1 MQTDLSICLYQ
12 RSLNTYRTPS
22 SCSILCLFYSLSV
35 SFSRSRIIL
44 LTLASSCSSSHPL
57 VHSCILLLTLAS
69 SCSLSHPLAPSSF
82 RPTSVFCSVMESKIS
97 QITIVKKLNAIAI
110 FNSTFHQNP
119 WKMRYKKSQ
128 TPYKFRAIL
137 FSTLFIYVKYYDTK

>member
-22 SCSILCLFYSLSV
+22 SCSILSLFCSLSL
-35 SFSRSRIIL
+35 SL
-44 LTLASSCSSSHPL
+44 PYPL
-57 VHSCILLLTLAS
+57 VQTRILLLTLSS

-82 RPTSVFCSVMESKIS
+82 HPASVFCSVMESKIS

-119 WKMRYKKSQ
+119 WKMQYKKAK

-137 FSTLFIYVKYYDTK
+137 FSTLFVYVKYYDTK